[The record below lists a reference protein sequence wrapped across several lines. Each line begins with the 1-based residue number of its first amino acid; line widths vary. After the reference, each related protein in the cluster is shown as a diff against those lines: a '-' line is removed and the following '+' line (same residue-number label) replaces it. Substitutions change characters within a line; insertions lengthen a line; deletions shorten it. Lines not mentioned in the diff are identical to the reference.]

1 MYRRESLGICSP
13 EVGNL
18 LLMKMTK
25 VEEEK
30 EEEEGRKKGKRKK
43 KEEKR
48 KKKRRKDIY
57 FGSLFQPRVACSVSV
72 GLW

>member
-1 MYRRESLGICSP
+1 MLTRGREFASHENDEGRGGERGGRRKKEG
-13 EVGNL
+13 
-18 LLMKMTK
+18 
-25 VEEEK
+25 
-30 EEEEGRKKGKRKK
+30 EEEE